1 MYCKQQKAGQGLGM
15 RPPLHEAGLTVHIEP
30 PPPQSFKDLGMK
42 LIEVPVLTFPSTL
55 KLDTDSLI
63 KELPQLCT
71 QQGLLAFLLRRWSLH
86 VKELAVYFIHSC
98 S

>member
-1 MYCKQQKAGQGLGM
+1 M
-15 RPPLHEAGLTVHIEP
+15 RPPLHEACLTVHIEIP
-30 PPPQSFKDLGMK
+30 TPLDPLKDLGMK

>member
-1 MYCKQQKAGQGLGM
+1 M
-15 RPPLHEAGLTVHIEP
+15 HEAGLTVHIELP

-71 QQGLLAFLLRRWSLH
+71 QQCLLAFLLRRWSLH